1 MRGAP
6 PPTKVIGVTFTLTPC
21 SAESVTD
28 THVQLTGIALTE
40 FITKRTGVRRED
52 VTVDSITVNDLDEE
66 SFKIFRREALR
77 SRRMTQEELDISN
90 DELLS
95 KLGLMKNGKLK
106 RSAVLLFY
114 HDPGIV
120 QVGSY
125 IKIGRFGEG
134 ADLQYHDDL
143 EGSLIK
149 NADQVIDLIY
159 LKYLKAKVEYI
170 HDRRVET
177 YPFAR
182 EAIREAVYNAI
193 AHTCYM
199 YGVPIQIRIEDE
211 QLIIS
216 NQCIFPEGW
225 TVETLLEPMIPSPII
240 RILQMFST
248 GQGILSIGAE
258 ELKRYLMNARPWVL
272 SNRTMNFLDMV
283 FVSFSRHLRVLL

>member
-1 MRGAP
+1 
-6 PPTKVIGVTFTLTPC
+6 
-21 SAESVTD
+21 
-28 THVQLTGIALTE
+28 
-40 FITKRTGVRRED
+40 
-52 VTVDSITVNDLDEE
+52 
-66 SFKIFRREALR
+66 
-77 SRRMTQEELDISN
+77 
-90 DELLS
+90 
-95 KLGLMKNGKLK
+95 MKNGKLK

-177 YPFAR
+177 Y
-182 EAIREAVYNAI
+182 
-193 AHTCYM
+193 
-199 YGVPIQIRIEDE
+199 
-211 QLIIS
+211 
-216 NQCIFPEGW
+216 
-225 TVETLLEPMIPSPII
+225 I
-240 RILQMFST
+240 RILQMLST